1 MAKKQKQKAKHVND
15 DHIRTQEELENQLSG
30 LKTIYSV
37 FQDLNIQMFLSAG
50 TMLGATREGNF
61 IPWDWNTSVVCKAEE
76 FNPKLDLFLQK
87 MSENGFD
94 NHLIKHGEY
103 IRINAYKYNCTF
115 IIENLILIGEWRTR
129 RKYKSPDKYLQNVDY
144 RPIAGVL
151 FPVPSPAEECC
162 QWQYGSNWKTPLKV
176 KHRNEVINSEHKITA
191 KDNINTGVF
200 Q

>member
-1 MAKKQKQKAKHVND
+1 MAKKQKQKTKHIND
-15 DHIRTQEELENQLSG
+15 DHIRTQEELDYQLDG
-30 LKTIYSV
+30 LKTIYSI
-37 FQDLNIQMFLSAG
+37 FQELNIQMFLSAG

-115 IIENLILIGEWRTR
+115 IIENL
-129 RKYKSPDKYLQNVDY
+129 
-144 RPIAGVL
+144 
-151 FPVPSPAEECC
+151 
-162 QWQYGSNWKTPLKV
+162 
-176 KHRNEVINSEHKITA
+176 
-191 KDNINTGVF
+191 
-200 Q
+200 